1 MSDRHTNSGPGEGE
15 LSTEDLARPG
25 RESRPDARPGRD
37 SRPDAR
43 SGPLSEQRGD
53 APSDTGH
60 DAPPDARSGPLSG
73 ARPDRPAD
81 APADLTAG
89 HTADRAPAS
98 SDTPPAAYP
107 GESSSLSDDRREAPG
122 GRTATGERE
131 PGRTATDK
139 PAGTPERTPLAGRDD
154 SDRRPDADQRP
165 GGEKRPGGDQP
176 HSVDEGADPLIA
188 HQEAD
193 TYRERWAKIQGTFVD
208 DPKDAVRSA
217 DALVA
222 DVIQSL
228 AATFADHK
236 KELEGQWSRGEQVET
251 EGLRV
256 ALQQYRTFFNQL
268 LDA

>member
-15 LSTEDLARPG
+15 LTTEDLARPG
-25 RESRPDARPGRD
+25 RESRPDT
-37 SRPDAR
+37 R
-43 SGPLSEQRGD
+43 SGPLSEQRPD
-53 APSDTGH
+53 TPADTGH

-73 ARPDRPAD
+73 ARP
-81 APADLTAG
+81 G
-89 HTADRAPAS
+89 HTAERTSEAP
-98 SDTPPAAYP
+98 PPAYP
-107 GESSSLSDDRREAPG
+107 GEASAVSGDAPG
-122 GRTATGERE
+122 VTGERESVPERTATGGQAAPDRG
-131 PGRTATDK
+131 PVT
-139 PAGTPERTPLAGRDD
+139 GRDD
-154 SDRRPDADQRP
+154 RGPVTGQDDRGSVTGHDDRGSHPDGDQRQ
-165 GGEKRPGGDQP
+165 GDGRPR
-176 HSVDEGADPLIA
+176 SVDEGADPLIA

-193 TYRERWAKIQGTFVD
+193 TFRERWAKIQGTFVD

-236 KELEGQWSRGEQVET
+236 KELEGQWSRGESVET

>member
-1 MSDRHTNSGPGEGE
+1 MSDRHTNSGHGEGE
-15 LSTEDLARPG
+15 LSTEDLAR
-25 RESRPDARPGRD
+25 SGRD

-43 SGPLSEQRGD
+43 SGPLSETRSD

-73 ARPDRPAD
+73 ARPDR
-81 APADLTAG
+81 
-89 HTADRAPAS
+89 S
-98 SDTPPAAYP
+98 SDTPPPSYP
-107 GESSSLSDDRREAPG
+107 GEASAVSDETRDVPG
-122 GRTATGERE
+122 ERTATGERADVPERIAMGE
-131 PGRTATDK
+131 PTGA
-139 PAGTPERTPLAGRDD
+139 PERTPLAERDD
-154 SDRRPDADQRP
+154 RDRRPE
-165 GGEKRPGGDQP
+165 GEHRPGGDQRQGGGQP
-176 HSVDEGADPLIA
+176 RSVDEGADPLIA

-193 TYRERWAKIQGTFVD
+193 SFRERWAKIQGTFVD

>member
-15 LSTEDLARPG
+15 LTTEDLAR
-25 RESRPDARPGRD
+25 SGRD
-37 SRPDAR
+37 SRPDSRSGPLSDTGRDAPSEAR
-43 SGPLSEQRGD
+43 SGPLSEATGTRSG

-60 DAPPDARSGPLSG
+60 DAPSEARSGPLSG
-73 ARPDRPAD
+73 AR
-81 APADLTAG
+81 
-89 HTADRAPAS
+89 ADRTP
-98 SDTPPAAYP
+98 DTPPPAYP
-107 GESSSLSDDRREAPG
+107 GEA
-122 GRTATGERE
+122 TAAAERSRE
-131 PGRTATDK
+131 PADERNGA
-139 PAGTPERTPLAGRDD
+139 PEG
-154 SDRRPDADQRP
+154 RPDHDRSHN
-165 GGEKRPGGDQP
+165 GDQP
-176 HSVDEGADPLIA
+176 RSVDEGSDPLIA
-188 HQEAD
+188 HQEAQD
-193 TYRERWAKIQGTFVD
+193 YRERWAKIQGTFVD

-236 KELEGQWSRGEQVET
+236 KDLEGQWSRGEQVET

>member
-15 LSTEDLARPG
+15 LTTEDLARPG
-25 RESRPDARPGRD
+25 RESRPDAR
-37 SRPDAR
+37 
-43 SGPLSEQRGD
+43 SGPLSEPRPD
-53 APSDTGH
+53 APSDPGH
-60 DAPPDARSGPLSG
+60 DAPPDARSGPLSE
-73 ARPDRPAD
+73 ARPDR
-81 APADLTAG
+81 
-89 HTADRAPAS
+89 TADRTAERTSEAP
-98 SDTPPAAYP
+98 PPAYP
-107 GESSSLSDDRREAPG
+107 GEASAVSDDARG
-122 GRTATGERE
+122 VSGERE
-131 PGRTATDK
+131 DLPGRTAPGE
-139 PAGTPERTPLAGRDD
+139 PAGAPERTPLTGRDD
-154 SDRRPDADQRP
+154 LDRRPDADQRR
-165 GGEKRPGGDQP
+165 GGGQP
-176 HSVDEGADPLIA
+176 RSVDEGADPLIA

-193 TYRERWAKIQGTFVD
+193 NFRERWAKIQGTFVD

>member
-15 LSTEDLARPG
+15 LTTEDLARPG
-25 RESRPDARPGRD
+25 RESRPDAR
-37 SRPDAR
+37 
-43 SGPLSEQRGD
+43 SGPLSEPRPD

-60 DAPPDARSGPLSG
+60 DALPDARSGPLSG
-73 ARPDRPAD
+73 ARPDRTAERTSE
-81 APADLTAG
+81 AP
-89 HTADRAPAS
+89 
-98 SDTPPAAYP
+98 PPAYP
-107 GESSSLSDDRREAPG
+107 GEASAVSDDTRGVP
-122 GRTATGERE
+122 GERE
-131 PGRTATDK
+131 NVPERTAVGE
-139 PAGTPERTPLAGRDD
+139 PAGAPERTPLTERDD
-154 SDRRPDADQRP
+154 RDRRPEGDQRQ
-165 GGEKRPGGDQP
+165 GTGQP
-176 HSVDEGADPLIA
+176 RSVDEGADPLIA

-193 TYRERWAKIQGTFVD
+193 TFRERWAKIQGTFVD

>member
-15 LSTEDLARPG
+15 LTTEDL
-25 RESRPDARPGRD
+25 ARPGRD

-43 SGPLSEQRGD
+43 SGPLSEPGPD

-60 DAPPDARSGPLSG
+60 DAPPDARTGPLSG
-73 ARPDRPAD
+73 ARPDRTGD
-81 APADLTAG
+81 R
-89 HTADRAPAS
+89 TADRGPDRS
-98 SDTPPAAYP
+98 SGTPPPAYP
-107 GESSSLSDDRREAPG
+107 GEASAVSDDARDVPG
-122 GRTATGERE
+122 GRTSTGERENVPERTATGE
-131 PGRTATDK
+131 PTGV
-139 PAGTPERTPLAGRDD
+139 PERTPLAERDD
-154 SDRRPDADQRP
+154 RDRRPDGDQRQ
-165 GGEKRPGGDQP
+165 GGGQP
-176 HSVDEGADPLIA
+176 RSVDEGADPLIA
-188 HQEAD
+188 HQEAQD
-193 TYRERWAKIQGTFVD
+193 YRERWSKIQGTFVD

-268 LDA
+268 LDT

>member
-15 LSTEDLARPG
+15 LTTEDLARPG
-25 RESRPDARPGRD
+25 RESRPDAR
-37 SRPDAR
+37 
-43 SGPLSEQRGD
+43 SGPLSEPRPD

-60 DAPPDARSGPLSG
+60 DALPDARSGPLSG
-73 ARPDRPAD
+73 ARPDRTAERTSE
-81 APADLTAG
+81 AP
-89 HTADRAPAS
+89 
-98 SDTPPAAYP
+98 PPAYP
-107 GESSSLSDDRREAPG
+107 GDASAVSDDTRGVP
-122 GRTATGERE
+122 GERE
-131 PGRTATDK
+131 NVPERTVVDE
-139 PAGTPERTPLAGRDD
+139 PAGAPERTPLTERDD
-154 SDRRPDADQRP
+154 RDRRPEVDQRQ
-165 GGEKRPGGDQP
+165 GTGQP
-176 HSVDEGADPLIA
+176 RSVDEGADPLIA

-193 TYRERWAKIQGTFVD
+193 TFRERWARIQGTFVD

-268 LDA
+268 LDT

>member
-15 LSTEDLARPG
+15 LTTEDL
-25 RESRPDARPGRD
+25 ARPGRD

-43 SGPLSEQRGD
+43 SGPLSEPRPD
-53 APSDTGH
+53 APSDTGE
-60 DAPPDARSGPLSG
+60 DAAPDARSGPLSG
-73 ARPDRPAD
+73 ARTDRAAD
-81 APADLTAG
+81 PTTG
-89 HTADRAPAS
+89 HTADRAPGS
-98 SDTPPAAYP
+98 TDTPPPAYP
-107 GESSSLSDDRREAPG
+107 GQASALSDDTGDVLG
-122 GRTATGERE
+122 GRTATGERQNVPE
-131 PGRTATDK
+131 RTATGE
-139 PAGTPERTPLAGRDD
+139 PTGTPERTPLAERDD
-154 SDRRPDADQRP
+154 RDRSADADQRP
-165 GGEKRPGGDQP
+165 GGDKKAGGDERPAGGQP

>member
-25 RESRPDARPGRD
+25 RD

-43 SGPLSEQRGD
+43 SGPLSEPRGD

-60 DAPPDARSGPLSG
+60 DAAPDARSGPLPG

-81 APADLTAG
+81 PAVDPTAG

-98 SDTPPAAYP
+98 SDTPPPAYP
-107 GESSSLSDDRREAPG
+107 GEASVLSDDRRDAPG
-122 GRTATGERE
+122 GRTATGDRE
-131 PGRTATDK
+131 NVPGRTATGE
-139 PAGTPERTPLAGRDD
+139 PAGAPEHTPLAGRDD
-154 SDRRPDADQRP
+154 HDRRPDADQRP
-165 GGEKRPGGDQP
+165 DGGQP
-176 HSVDEGADPLIA
+176 RSVDEGADPLIA

>member
-15 LSTEDLARPG
+15 LTTEDL
-25 RESRPDARPGRD
+25 ARPGRD

-43 SGPLSEQRGD
+43 SGPLSEPRTD
-53 APSDTGH
+53 APSGTGH

-73 ARPDRPAD
+73 ARPGRAD
-81 APADLTAG
+81 ERGPERSA
-89 HTADRAPAS
+89 
-98 SDTPPAAYP
+98 DTPPPAYP
-107 GESSSLSDDRREAPG
+107 GEASAVSDDPRDVPG

-131 PGRTATDK
+131 NVPGRTAMGEPT
-139 PAGTPERTPLAGRDD
+139 GTPEHTPPAERDD
-154 SDRRPDADQRP
+154 RDRRPEADQL
-165 GGEKRPGGDQP
+165 PGGDRRPAGGQAR
-176 HSVDEGADPLIA
+176 SVDEGADPLIA

-193 TYRERWAKIQGTFVD
+193 TYRERWSKIQGTFVD

>member
-15 LSTEDLARPG
+15 LTTEDLAR
-25 RESRPDARPGRD
+25 SGRD

-43 SGPLSEQRGD
+43 SGPLSDTRSG

-60 DAPPDARSGPLSG
+60 DAPPDARSGPLTG
-73 ARPDRPAD
+73 ARTDDR
-81 APADLTAG
+81 T
-89 HTADRAPAS
+89 
-98 SDTPPAAYP
+98 SDTPPPAYP
-107 GESSSLSDDRREAPG
+107 GEASAVSEDPRDSRDATDE
-122 GRTATGERE
+122 RTAATDE
-131 PGRTATDK
+131 RTAGDERT
-139 PAGTPERTPLAGRDD
+139 GTPEPSGRDQ
-154 SDRRPDADQRP
+154 PQ
-165 GGEKRPGGDQP
+165 GERQP
-176 HSVDEGADPLIA
+176 RSVDEGADPLIA

-228 AATFADHK
+228 AATFSDHK
-236 KELEGQWSRGEQVET
+236 KDLEGQWSRGEQVET

>member
-1 MSDRHTNSGPGEGE
+1 MSDRHTNSGHGDGE
-15 LSTEDLARPG
+15 LSTEDLAR
-25 RESRPDARPGRD
+25 SGRD

-43 SGPLSEQRGD
+43 SGPLSGTRSD

-60 DAPPDARSGPLSG
+60 DAPSDARSGPLSG
-73 ARPDRPAD
+73 ARPDR
-81 APADLTAG
+81 
-89 HTADRAPAS
+89 S
-98 SDTPPAAYP
+98 SDTPSPSRP
-107 GESSSLSDDRREAPG
+107 GEASPVSDETRDVPGERTPRGERANAPE
-122 GRTATGERE
+122 RTAMGEPTG
-131 PGRTATDK
+131 A
-139 PAGTPERTPLAGRDD
+139 PERTPLAERDD
-154 SDRRPDADQRP
+154 RDRDQRP
-165 GGEKRPGGDQP
+165 AGDQRQGSGQP
-176 HSVDEGADPLIA
+176 RSVDEGVDPLIA

-236 KELEGQWSRGEQVET
+236 KDLEGQWSRGEQVET

>member
-15 LSTEDLARPG
+15 LTTEDLARPG
-25 RESRPDARPGRD
+25 RES
-37 SRPDAR
+37 PDAR
-43 SGPLSEQRGD
+43 SGPLSEPRPD

-60 DAPPDARSGPLSG
+60 DAPPDARSGPLPG
-73 ARPDRPAD
+73 ARPDR
-81 APADLTAG
+81 TAE
-89 HTADRAPAS
+89 RS
-98 SDTPPAAYP
+98 SDTPPPAYP
-107 GESSSLSDDRREAPG
+107 GEASAVSDDGRGVPGARESVPE
-122 GRTATGERE
+122 RTATGE
-131 PGRTATDK
+131 
-139 PAGTPERTPLAGRDD
+139 PAGAPERTPLTERDD
-154 SDRRPDADQRP
+154 RDRRPDGDQRQ
-165 GGEKRPGGDQP
+165 GGGQP
-176 HSVDEGADPLIA
+176 RSVDEGADPLIA

-193 TYRERWAKIQGTFVD
+193 TFRERWAKIQGTFVD

>member
-15 LSTEDLARPG
+15 LTTEDLARPG
-25 RESRPDARPGRD
+25 RESRPDAR
-37 SRPDAR
+37 
-43 SGPLSEQRGD
+43 SGPLSEPRPD
-53 APSDTGH
+53 APSDTGR

-73 ARPDRPAD
+73 ARPDRTAERTSE
-81 APADLTAG
+81 AP
-89 HTADRAPAS
+89 
-98 SDTPPAAYP
+98 PPAYP
-107 GESSSLSDDRREAPG
+107 GEASAVSDDARGVP
-122 GRTATGERE
+122 GERE
-131 PGRTATDK
+131 NAPERTAPGEPTG
-139 PAGTPERTPLAGRDD
+139 APERTPLTGHDD
-154 SDRRPDADQRP
+154 RDRRPDGDHRQ
-165 GGEKRPGGDQP
+165 GGGQP
-176 HSVDEGADPLIA
+176 RSVDEGADPLIA

-193 TYRERWAKIQGTFVD
+193 NFRERWAKIQGTFVD

>member
-1 MSDRHTNSGPGEGE
+1 MTERHTDSGPGEGE
-15 LSTEDLARPG
+15 LTTEDLARPG
-25 RESRPDARPGRD
+25 RESRPDAR
-37 SRPDAR
+37 
-43 SGPLSEQRGD
+43 SGPLSEKRSG
-53 APSDTGH
+53 APSDTGQ
-60 DAPPDARSGPLSG
+60 DAPPDALSGPLSG
-73 ARPDRPAD
+73 ARPDR
-81 APADLTAG
+81 T
-89 HTADRAPAS
+89 
-98 SDTPPAAYP
+98 SDTPPPAHP
-107 GESSSLSDDRREAPG
+107 GEAPSAPDAARDLPG
-122 GRTATGERE
+122 ERTATGEPTATGERTGVPE
-131 PGRTATDK
+131 RTATGVPTGAPEPTP
-139 PAGTPERTPLAGRDD
+139 PAERDD
-154 SDRRPDADQRP
+154 RDERRSSDQRAD
-165 GGEKRPGGDQP
+165 GGQP

-193 TYRERWAKIQGTFVD
+193 NYRERWAKIQGTFVD

>member
-15 LSTEDLARPG
+15 LTTEDLARPG
-25 RESRPDARPGRD
+25 RESRPDAR
-37 SRPDAR
+37 
-43 SGPLSEQRGD
+43 SGPLSEQRPD
-53 APSDTGH
+53 APADTGH

-73 ARPDRPAD
+73 ARPD
-81 APADLTAG
+81 
-89 HTADRAPAS
+89 HTAERTSEAP
-98 SDTPPAAYP
+98 PPAYP
-107 GESSSLSDDRREAPG
+107 GEASAVSGDAPG
-122 GRTATGERE
+122 VTGERESVPERTATGGQADPDRG
-131 PGRTATDK
+131 PVTGHDD
-139 PAGTPERTPLAGRDD
+139 RDP
-154 SDRRPDADQRP
+154 RPDGDQRQ
-165 GGEKRPGGDQP
+165 GDGRPR
-176 HSVDEGADPLIA
+176 SVDEGADPLIA

-193 TYRERWAKIQGTFVD
+193 TFRERWAKIQGTFVD

-236 KELEGQWSRGEQVET
+236 KELEGQWSRGESVET

>member
-1 MSDRHTNSGPGEGE
+1 MSDRHTNSGTGKGE

-25 RESRPDARPGRD
+25 RESRPDAR
-37 SRPDAR
+37 
-43 SGPLSEQRGD
+43 SGPLSEPRGD
-53 APSDTGH
+53 APSDAGH
-60 DAPPDARSGPLSG
+60 DAGPDARSGPLSG

-81 APADLTAG
+81 PAADPTAG
-89 HTADRAPAS
+89 HTPGHTTDRAPAS

-107 GESSSLSDDRREAPG
+107 GEASALSDDRRDAPG
-122 GRTATGERE
+122 ERENVPGRTATGE
-131 PGRTATDK
+131 
-139 PAGTPERTPLAGRDD
+139 PAGAPERTPLAGRDD

-165 GGEKRPGGDQP
+165 GGEQP

>member
-1 MSDRHTNSGPGEGE
+1 MSDRHTNSGHGEGE
-15 LSTEDLARPG
+15 LTTEDLARPG
-25 RESRPDARPGRD
+25 RESRPDAR
-37 SRPDAR
+37 
-43 SGPLSEQRGD
+43 SGPLSEPRPD

-73 ARPDRPAD
+73 ARPDRTAERTSE
-81 APADLTAG
+81 AP
-89 HTADRAPAS
+89 
-98 SDTPPAAYP
+98 PPAYP
-107 GESSSLSDDRREAPG
+107 GEASAVSDDARGVPGERENVPE
-122 GRTATGERE
+122 RTATGE
-131 PGRTATDK
+131 PSGA
-139 PAGTPERTPLAGRDD
+139 PERTPLTGRDD
-154 SDRRPDADQRP
+154 RDRRPDGDQRQ
-165 GGEKRPGGDQP
+165 GAGQP
-176 HSVDEGADPLIA
+176 RSVDEGADPLIA

-193 TYRERWAKIQGTFVD
+193 NFRERWAKIQGTFVD

>member
-15 LSTEDLARPG
+15 LTTEDLARPG
-25 RESRPDARPGRD
+25 RESRPDAR
-37 SRPDAR
+37 
-43 SGPLSEQRGD
+43 SGPLSEPRPD
-53 APSDTGH
+53 VPSDTGH
-60 DAPPDARSGPLSG
+60 DAPPDARSGPLPE
-73 ARPDRPAD
+73 ARPDRTAERTSE
-81 APADLTAG
+81 AP
-89 HTADRAPAS
+89 
-98 SDTPPAAYP
+98 PPAYP
-107 GESSSLSDDRREAPG
+107 GEASAVSDDARGVPGERENVPG
-122 GRTATGERE
+122 RNATGE
-131 PGRTATDK
+131 
-139 PAGTPERTPLAGRDD
+139 PAGAPERTPLTGHDD
-154 SDRRPDADQRP
+154 RDRRPDADQRQ
-165 GGEKRPGGDQP
+165 GGGQP
-176 HSVDEGADPLIA
+176 RSVDEGADPLIA

-193 TYRERWAKIQGTFVD
+193 NFRERWATIQGTFVD

>member
-15 LSTEDLARPG
+15 LTTEDL
-25 RESRPDARPGRD
+25 ARPGRD

-43 SGPLSEQRGD
+43 SGPLSEPRTD

-73 ARPDRPAD
+73 ARPDRAD
-81 APADLTAG
+81 ERGPE
-89 HTADRAPAS
+89 RS
-98 SDTPPAAYP
+98 SDTPPPAYP
-107 GESSSLSDDRREAPG
+107 GEASAVSDDARGVPG
-122 GRTATGERE
+122 ERQNVPDRTATGE
-131 PGRTATDK
+131 PT
-139 PAGTPERTPLAGRDD
+139 GTQERTSVADR
-154 SDRRPDADQRP
+154 DRRPEGDQRQ
-165 GGEKRPGGDQP
+165 GGGQP
-176 HSVDEGADPLIA
+176 RSVDEGADPLIA
-188 HQEAD
+188 HQEAQN
-193 TYRERWAKIQGTFVD
+193 YRERWSKIQGTFVD

>member
-15 LSTEDLARPG
+15 LTTEDLARPG
-25 RESRPDARPGRD
+25 RESRPDAR
-37 SRPDAR
+37 
-43 SGPLSEQRGD
+43 SGPLSEPRPD

-60 DAPPDARSGPLSG
+60 DVPPDARSGPLSG
-73 ARPDRPAD
+73 ARPDHPAE
-81 APADLTAG
+81 
-89 HTADRAPAS
+89 RS
-98 SDTPPAAYP
+98 SETPPPAYP
-107 GESSSLSDDRREAPG
+107 GEASAVSDDARGVPGERENVPE
-122 GRTATGERE
+122 RTATGEQT
-131 PGRTATDK
+131 GA
-139 PAGTPERTPLAGRDD
+139 PEHTPLAERDD
-154 SDRRPDADQRP
+154 RDRRPDGDQRQ
-165 GGEKRPGGDQP
+165 GGGQP
-176 HSVDEGADPLIA
+176 RSVDEGADPLIA

-193 TYRERWAKIQGTFVD
+193 NFRERWAKIQGTFVD

>member
-15 LSTEDLARPG
+15 LTTEDLARPG
-25 RESRPDARPGRD
+25 RESRPDAR
-37 SRPDAR
+37 
-43 SGPLSEQRGD
+43 SGPLSEPRPD

-60 DAPPDARSGPLSG
+60 DAPPDARSGPLSQP
-73 ARPDRPAD
+73 RPDR
-81 APADLTAG
+81 TAE
-89 HTADRAPAS
+89 RS
-98 SDTPPAAYP
+98 SETPPPAYP
-107 GESSSLSDDRREAPG
+107 GEASAVSDDARGVPGERENVPE
-122 GRTATGERE
+122 RSATGE
-131 PGRTATDK
+131 
-139 PAGTPERTPLAGRDD
+139 PAGAPERTSVAGRDGR
-154 SDRRPDADQRP
+154 DRRPDGDQRQ
-165 GGEKRPGGDQP
+165 GGGQP
-176 HSVDEGADPLIA
+176 RSVDEGTDPLIA

-193 TYRERWAKIQGTFVD
+193 TFRERWAKIQGTFVD

>member
-1 MSDRHTNSGPGEGE
+1 MSDRHTETGPGEGE
-15 LSTEDLARPG
+15 LTTEDL
-25 RESRPDARPGRD
+25 ARPGRD

-43 SGPLSEQRGD
+43 SGPLSEPRTD

-60 DAPPDARSGPLSG
+60 DAPDARSGPLSG
-73 ARPDRPAD
+73 ARPDDR
-81 APADLTAG
+81 
-89 HTADRAPAS
+89 TADRGAERS
-98 SDTPPAAYP
+98 SDTPPPAYP
-107 GESSSLSDDRREAPG
+107 GEASALSDDARGVPG
-122 GRTATGERE
+122 ERTSTGERE
-131 PGRTATDK
+131 SVPERAATGE
-139 PAGTPERTPLAGRDD
+139 PTGTPERTPLAEGDD
-154 SDRRPDADQRP
+154 RDRRPDGDQRQD
-165 GGEKRPGGDQP
+165 GGRPR
-176 HSVDEGADPLIA
+176 SVDEGADPLIA
-188 HQEAD
+188 HQEAQN
-193 TYRERWAKIQGTFVD
+193 YRERWADIQGTFVD

>member
-1 MSDRHTNSGPGEGE
+1 MSDRHTNSAHGEGE
-15 LSTEDLARPG
+15 LSTEDLARSG
-25 RESRPDARPGRD
+25 RDSRPDARSGRDSRPDARSGRD

-43 SGPLSEQRGD
+43 SGPLSETRSD

-73 ARPDRPAD
+73 ARPDR
-81 APADLTAG
+81 
-89 HTADRAPAS
+89 S
-98 SDTPPAAYP
+98 SDTPPPSYP
-107 GESSSLSDDRREAPG
+107 GEASAVSDETRDVPG
-122 GRTATGERE
+122 ERTSTGERADVPE
-131 PGRTATDK
+131 RTAMGEPTG
-139 PAGTPERTPLAGRDD
+139 APERTPLAERDD
-154 SDRRPDADQRP
+154 RDQRP
-165 GGEKRPGGDQP
+165 GGDQRQGGEQP
-176 HSVDEGADPLIA
+176 RSVDEGADPLIA

-193 TYRERWAKIQGTFVD
+193 SFRERWAKIQGTFVD

>member
-15 LSTEDLARPG
+15 LTTEDL
-25 RESRPDARPGRD
+25 ARPGRD

-43 SGPLSEQRGD
+43 SGPLSDAPGTRSG

-60 DAPPDARSGPLSG
+60 DAPPDTRSGPLTG
-73 ARPDRPAD
+73 ARTDDR
-81 APADLTAG
+81 
-89 HTADRAPAS
+89 R
-98 SDTPPAAYP
+98 SDTPPPAYP
-107 GESSSLSDDRREAPG
+107 GEASAVSEDPRDSRDSRGARDERT
-122 GRTATGERE
+122 GRDE
-131 PGRTATDK
+131 RTATDERT
-139 PAGTPERTPLAGRDD
+139 GTPEPSGRDQP
-154 SDRRPDADQRP
+154 R
-165 GGEKRPGGDQP
+165 GERQP
-176 HSVDEGADPLIA
+176 RSVDEGADPLIA

-193 TYRERWAKIQGTFVD
+193 NYRERWAKIQGTFVD

-236 KELEGQWSRGEQVET
+236 KDLEGQWSRGEQVET

>member
-15 LSTEDLARPG
+15 LTTEDL
-25 RESRPDARPGRD
+25 ARPGRD

-43 SGPLSEQRGD
+43 SGPLSEPRTD

-73 ARPDRPAD
+73 ARPDRAD
-81 APADLTAG
+81 ERGPE
-89 HTADRAPAS
+89 RS
-98 SDTPPAAYP
+98 SETPPPAYP
-107 GESSSLSDDRREAPG
+107 GEASALSDDARGGPGERQSAPE
-122 GRTATGERE
+122 RTATGE
-131 PGRTATDK
+131 PT
-139 PAGTPERTPLAGRDD
+139 GTQERTPVADR
-154 SDRRPDADQRP
+154 DRRPEGDQRQ
-165 GGEKRPGGDQP
+165 GGGQP
-176 HSVDEGADPLIA
+176 RSVDEGADPLIA
-188 HQEAD
+188 HQEAQN
-193 TYRERWAKIQGTFVD
+193 YRERWSKIQGTFVD

>member
-15 LSTEDLARPG
+15 LTTEDLARPG
-25 RESRPDARPGRD
+25 RESRPDAR
-37 SRPDAR
+37 
-43 SGPLSEQRGD
+43 SGPLSEQRPD

-60 DAPPDARSGPLSG
+60 DAPPDARSGPLPG
-73 ARPDRPAD
+73 ARPDRA
-81 APADLTAG
+81 AE
-89 HTADRAPAS
+89 RS
-98 SDTPPAAYP
+98 SDTPPPAYP
-107 GESSSLSDDRREAPG
+107 GEASAVSGDEPGVPGERENAPE
-122 GRTATGERE
+122 RTATGEQV
-131 PGRTATDK
+131 A
-139 PAGTPERTPLAGRDD
+139 PERGPLTGRDD
-154 SDRRPDADQRP
+154 RDPRPDGDQRQE
-165 GGEKRPGGDQP
+165 GGRPR
-176 HSVDEGADPLIA
+176 SVDEGADPLIA

-193 TYRERWAKIQGTFVD
+193 GFRERWVKIQGTFVD